1 MLRVA
6 SELTYDP
13 SWLSRIV
20 EKDPRFKPA
29 AYEFLF
35 ESLEFTRNRLAK
47 ERGSKVKH
55 VVGPELLEGVRLFAL
70 ESFGRLAQTVLN
82 QWGIHCTSDIGDMVF
97 NVIESGEMEKT
108 DEDSRADFEN
118 VYDFDEAFN
127 RDYKINIDELGT

>member
-1 MLRVA
+1 M
-6 SELTYDP
+6 TYDP
-13 SWLSRIV
+13 NWLSRIV

-47 ERGSKVKH
+47 ERGGKVKH
-55 VVGPELLEGVRLFAL
+55 VSGPELADGLRMLAL
-70 ESFGRLAQTVLN
+70 ENFGRLAQTVLN
-82 QWGIHCTSDIGDMVF
+82 QLGVFSTSDIGDMVF

-108 DEDSRADFEN
+108 DDDSRADFDN

-127 RDYKINIDELGT
+127 RDYKIVLDESGS

>member
-1 MLRVA
+1 M
-6 SELTYDP
+6 TYDP
-13 SWLSRIV
+13 NWLSRIV
-20 EKDPRFKPA
+20 EKDPRFRPA

-55 VVGPELLEGVRLFAL
+55 VSGPELLEGVRLLAL
-70 ESFGRLAQTVLN
+70 ESFGRLTQTVLN

-108 DEDSRADFEN
+108 DEDSRADFDN
-118 VYDFDEAFN
+118 VYDFDEVFN
-127 RDYKINIDELGT
+127 REYKIEIEEPGS